1 MDYRHVTLQAIRD
14 YESQLKRALKGL
26 GEEEARWQ
34 PSPNANHILWILWH
48 MGRMEDMWG
57 LYLRGAGEQAWLS
70 GGWCERFGM
79 APERNGVGDTIEQVV
94 NFPDATVAEVTEYWQ
109 EARALLIPSIEGV
122 KADELETKRPEIW
135 TWAPDRA
142 PTLLFALG
150 RIPVEN
156 GQHTGQIA
164 YIRGLYR
171 DHVDGGG

>member
-14 YESQLKRALKGL
+14 YESQLKRALNGL

-34 PSPNANHILWILWH
+34 ASPNANHILWILWH

-57 LYLRGAGEQAWLS
+57 LYLRGAGEQAWSS

-109 EARALLIPSIEGV
+109 EQLPWIL
-122 KADELETKRPEIW
+122 
-135 TWAPDRA
+135 
-142 PTLLFALG
+142 
-150 RIPVEN
+150 
-156 GQHTGQIA
+156 
-164 YIRGLYR
+164 
-171 DHVDGGG
+171 